1 MEVLFRDFQHANHEG
16 SGPLLA
22 ATISPIAPSNYLNRL
37 EAIYRDSNAASI
49 TRDISYGLT
58 KSAKAAIQY
67 PNPEISAWTEIYVA
81 YWNALGEVLA
91 TQDLSS
97 KPDWNKV
104 YEAWKDLANTVI
116 KGYSSSVLEAWTLPV
131 LYTAGKHLRVFAI
144 KADETARASGSSVDF
159 NTGGLQEDI
168 ASDFGKNEHLEDAA
182 RVINRMFTLCISDR
196 APLEESRKW
205 GLYYITNLL
214 FKTYF
219 KLNSIGLSKN
229 ILRALS
235 ASRTDMPELEAFPRS
250 HIVTFKYYVGV
261 IQFLEEDYAHAEENL
276 TSAWHMCHRSATRN
290 VELILTYLIPT
301 RLLTVRLLPSSTL
314 LDRYPRLSTLFSAL
328 STAIRT
334 GSLSDFDTALAEGEA
349 DFVKRRIYLT
359 LERGRDICLR
369 NLLRKVYLAAGV
381 DEAGNRRTRIRVDE
395 FSAAIRIGEGK
406 VENGEKGEVLENDEV
421 ECLVSNM
428 IYKNLMKGYISRP
441 TEARPTGIVVLS
453 KTGAFP
459 GTGI

>member
-196 APLEESRKW
+196 YVDTIS
-205 GLYYITNLL
+205 
-214 FKTYF
+214 
-219 KLNSIGLSKN
+219 SI
-229 ILRALS
+229 
-235 ASRTDMPELEAFPRS
+235 
-250 HIVTFKYYVGV
+250 
-261 IQFLEEDYAHAEENL
+261 
-276 TSAWHMCHRSATRN
+276 N
-290 VELILTYLIPT
+290 VELDLFEFSLSP
-301 RLLTVRLLPSSTL
+301 LLAQS
-314 LDRYPRLSTLFSAL
+314 
-328 STAIRT
+328 AIR
-334 GSLSDFDTALAEGEA
+334 GVEEMGALLHNQSAIQDLLQGTRTC
-349 DFVKRRIYLT
+349 VIKRPDV
-359 LERGRDICLR
+359 E
-369 NLLRKVYLAAGV
+369 LLV
-381 DEAGNRRTRIRVDE
+381 
-395 FSAAIRIGEGK
+395 
-406 VENGEKGEVLENDEV
+406 
-421 ECLVSNM
+421 
-428 IYKNLMKGYISRP
+428 
-441 TEARPTGIVVLS
+441 
-453 KTGAFP
+453 
-459 GTGI
+459 